1 MTSKDYKRY
10 TITAALPYANGP
22 VHIGHIAGCYLPADT
37 YVRYLKLKGKDV
49 LFICGSDE
57 HGVPITISARK
68 EGVTPQQ
75 VVDKYHHLMKKAFDD
90 FGIDFTFYGRTS
102 SATHHKT
109 AQDFF
114 TQLFEKGMLEEKQT
128 EQYFDPE
135 ANQFLADRYIIG
147 TCPKCSNENAYGDQC
162 EKCGT
167 SLSPEELINPKSTL
181 SGATPI
187 KKLTSNWFLP
197 LDKLQPKI
205 EQYLSQ
211 HEDWKTNVLGQC
223 KSWLQSGEGL
233 QPRSMTRDLDWG
245 IPVPLENAKGKVLY
259 VWFDAPIGYISN
271 TIEHFNFIS
280 SLEGGG
286 QEGAWKKYWQ
296 NEDTRLIHFIGKDN
310 IVFHCIIFPAM
321 LMEHGAFITADNVPA
336 NEFLNLE
343 GDKISTSRNHA
354 VWLHEYLGEFPDKQD
369 ELRYVLTSIA
379 PENKDADFTWKDFQA
394 RVNNE
399 LVAILGNL
407 VNRVMVL
414 TEKYFQGKVP
424 EATGCSDL
432 EKFITEQHE
441 KITKSLEEFR
451 FREALSEI
459 MNVARHGNQ
468 LLSEKEPWKL
478 IKTDEKQTGIIL
490 YDCLQIIGNLG
501 ILMQPFLPNTS
512 KKIFDMLQ
520 LNIEDFSWTD
530 VGRQDLLTS
539 GHQIGKA
546 ILLFQKI
553 EDDIIEKQ
561 IAKLIKEPVTAQEV
575 KAVLPLPKAE
585 QEGVKSETQYEDFA
599 KIDLRVGKILS
610 AEKIEKADKLLKLI
624 VDLGFEQRTIVSG
637 IAEHFKPEEIIG
649 KQVTVVANLAPR
661 KLRGIE
667 SKGMIL
673 MAENSEGK
681 LQFVNPDSHN
691 FQLGAIVK

>member
-1 MTSKDYKRY
+1 MKNSKRY

-37 YVRYLKLKGKDV
+37 YVRYLKLKGEDV

-57 HGVPITISARK
+57 HGVPITITARK
-68 EGVTPQQ
+68 EGITPQQ

-102 SATHHKT
+102 SPTHHKT

-114 TQLFEKGMLEEKQT
+114 KQLFEKGILEEKQT

-135 ANQFLADRYIIG
+135 ANQFLADRYITG
-147 TCPKCSNENAYGDQC
+147 TCPKCGNENAYGDQC

-205 EQYLSQ
+205 EHYLSQ

-245 IPVPLENAKGKVLY
+245 VPVPLDNAKGKVLY

-271 TIEHFNFIS
+271 TIEYFNSVFS
-280 SLEGGG
+280 SEGEG

-296 NEDTRLIHFIGKDN
+296 DEDTRLIHFIGKDN

-354 VWLHEYLGEFPDKQD
+354 VWLHEYLEDFPGKQD

-379 PENKDADFTWKDFQA
+379 PETKDADFTWKDFQA

-414 TEKYFQGKVP
+414 TDKYFQGKVP
-424 EATGCSDL
+424 ETTGCSDL

-441 KITKSLEEFR
+441 KVTKSLEEFR

-490 YDCLQIIGNLG
+490 YDCLQIIANLG

-520 LNIEDFSWTD
+520 LNIADFSWAD
-530 VGRQDLLTS
+530 VGRQDLLIS

-546 ILLFQKI
+546 TLLFQKI

-561 IAKLIKEPVTAQEV
+561 IAKLKKEPIIKTSSPA
-575 KAVLPLPKAE
+575 PLPSSL
-585 QEGVKSETQYEDFA
+585 GSEIQYEDFA

-610 AEKIEKADKLLKLI
+610 AEKVEKADKLLKLT

-649 KQVTVVANLAPR
+649 KQVTIVANLAPR

-681 LQFVNPDSHN
+681 LQFVNPDSD
-691 FQLGAIVK
+691 FELGAIVK